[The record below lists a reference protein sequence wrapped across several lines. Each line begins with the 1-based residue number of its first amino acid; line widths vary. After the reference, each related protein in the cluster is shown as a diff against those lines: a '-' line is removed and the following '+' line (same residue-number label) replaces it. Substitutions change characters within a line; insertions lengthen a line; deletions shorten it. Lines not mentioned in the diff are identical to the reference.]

1 MSVFGKAIGIDL
13 GTANVLVYMKGKGIV
28 LNEPSVVAYSASD
41 SKVLAVG
48 TEARQMLGRTP
59 GRVIVTRPMRD
70 GVIADFM
77 ITQAMLRY
85 FIRKVSGRFN
95 LFKPTVMICIPVGVT
110 GIESRAVLDA
120 TIQAGAREAHLIAE
134 PLAAA
139 IGAGIP
145 ISGPSG
151 NMIVDI
157 GGGTSEAA
165 IISLNDIVVSKSIRV
180 GGNKIDDVITTFVK
194 RRHNLIIGERT
205 SEEIK
210 IQIASALPLERE
222 LEMEVRG
229 RDQVE
234 GLPKTI
240 RLTSTEITEA
250 LSETLGLIVSNA
262 KAVLEETPPELAA
275 DVVDRGMILTGG
287 GALVR
292 NLDTM
297 LARETGVAAYV
308 AEDPLSCVAIG
319 AGRALENYAIF
330 RDCLTSA

>member
-1 MSVFGKAIGIDL
+1 MLGKAIGIDL
-13 GTANVLVYMKGKGIV
+13 GTANVLVYLKGKGIV

-48 TEARQMLGRTP
+48 TDARQMLGRTP
-59 GRVIVTRPMRD
+59 GRVIVTRPLRD

-85 FIRKVSGRFN
+85 FIRKVTGWFN

-120 TIQAGAREAHLIAE
+120 ALQAGAREAHLIAE

-139 IGAGIP
+139 IGAGVP
-145 ISGPSG
+145 ISSPSG

-165 IISLNDIVVSKSIRV
+165 IISLNDIVVSSSIRV
-180 GGNKIDDVITTFVK
+180 GGNKLDEVIATYVK

-205 SEEIK
+205 AEDIK
-210 IQIASALPLERE
+210 IQIGSALPLDHE
-222 LEMEVRG
+222 LTMEIRG
-229 RDQVE
+229 RDQLD
-234 GLPKTI
+234 GLPKTVK
-240 RLTSTEITEA
+240 LTSTEVTEA

-262 KAVLEETPPELAA
+262 KAVLEQTPPELAA
-275 DVVDRGMILTGG
+275 DVVDRGMLLTGG
-287 GALVR
+287 SSLLR
-292 NLDTM
+292 NLD
-297 LARETGVAAYV
+297 LLFSKQTGVAAYV
-308 AEDPLSCVAIG
+308 ADDPLSCVAIG
-319 AGRALENYAIF
+319 AGRALENFHIF
-330 RDCLTSA
+330 RECLTSA

>member
-1 MSVFGKAIGIDL
+1 MFGRAIGIDL
-13 GTANVLVYMKGKGIV
+13 GTANVLVYVKGKGIV

-41 SKVLAVG
+41 SRVLAVG
-48 TEARQMLGRTP
+48 SQARQMLGRTP

-85 FIRKVSGRFN
+85 FIRQVCGRFSP
-95 LFKPTVMICIPVGVT
+95 FKPSVMICIPVGVT

-120 TIQAGAREAHLIAE
+120 TIQAGAKEANLISE

-151 NMIVDI
+151 NMVVDI

-165 IISLNDIVVSKSIRV
+165 IISLNDIVVSSSIRV
-180 GGNKIDDVITTFVK
+180 GGNKLDDVITTYVK
-194 RRHNLIIGERT
+194 RKYNLIIGERT
-205 SEEIK
+205 AEEIK
-210 IQIASALPLERE
+210 IQVGSALPLHPD
-222 LEMEVRG
+222 LQMEVRG

-234 GLPKTI
+234 GLPKSI
-240 RLTSTEITEA
+240 VLTSTEVTEA
-250 LSETLGLIVSNA
+250 LSETLQLIVGNA
-262 KAVLEETPPELAA
+262 KAVLEQTPPELAA
-275 DVVDRGMILTGG
+275 DVADRGMILTGG
-287 GALVR
+287 GALLR
-292 NLDTM
+292 NMDTM
-297 LARETGVAAYV
+297 LAQETGVAAYV
-308 AEDPLSCVAIG
+308 ADDALSCVAIG
-319 AGRALENYAIF
+319 AGKALENYQIF

>member
-1 MSVFGKAIGIDL
+1 MSLFGKAIGIDL
-13 GTANVLVYMKGKGIV
+13 GTANVLVYMKSKGIV

-165 IISLNDIVVSKSIRV
+165 IISLNDIVVSSSIRV

-194 RRHNLIIGERT
+194 RRYNLIIGERT
-205 SEEIK
+205 AEEIK
-210 IQIASALPLERE
+210 IRIGSALPLEHE

-250 LSETLGLIVSNA
+250 LAETLALIVGNA
-262 KAVLEETPPELAA
+262 KTVLEQTPPELAA

-297 LARETGVAAYV
+297 FARETGVAAYV

>member
-1 MSVFGKAIGIDL
+1 MSLFGRAIGIDL

-48 TEARQMLGRTP
+48 TKARGMLGRTP
-59 GRVIVTRPMRD
+59 ERVIVTRPMRD
-70 GVIADFM
+70 GVIADYT
-77 ITQAMLRY
+77 ITQAMLRH
-85 FIRKVSGRFN
+85 FIRQVCGRFQI
-95 LFKPTVMICIPVGVT
+95 FKPTVMICIPAGVT
-110 GIESRAVLDA
+110 SIESRAVLDA
-120 TIQAGAREAHLIAE
+120 TLQAGAREAHLIAE

-139 IGAGIP
+139 IGAGVP
-145 ISGPSG
+145 IAGPSG

-165 IISLNDIVVSKSIRV
+165 IISLNDIVVSSSIRV
-180 GGNKIDDVITTFVK
+180 GGNKLDDVITTFVK
-194 RRHNLIIGERT
+194 RRYNLIIGERT
-205 SEEIK
+205 AEEIK
-210 IQIASALPLERE
+210 IQIGSALPLERE
-222 LEMEVRG
+222 LEMDVRG

-240 RLTSTEITEA
+240 RLTSSEATEA
-250 LSETLGLIVSNA
+250 LSETLTLIVGNV
-262 KAVLEETPPELAA
+262 KAVLEQTPPELAA
-275 DVVDRGMILTGG
+275 DVSDRGMILTGG

-292 NLDTM
+292 NLDTL

>member
-1 MSVFGKAIGIDL
+1 MLGKSIGVDL
-13 GTANVLVYMKGKGIV
+13 GTANVLVYAKGKGIV

-48 TEARQMLGRTP
+48 TEARQMLGRVP

-85 FIRKVSGRFN
+85 FIRKVTGRFN

-120 TIQAGAREAHLIAE
+120 TLQAGAREAHLIAE

-139 IGAGIP
+139 IGAGVP
-145 ISGPSG
+145 ISSPSG

-157 GGGTSEAA
+157 GGGTSESA
-165 IISLNDIVVSKSIRV
+165 IISLNDIVVSSSIRV
-180 GGNKIDDVITTFVK
+180 GGNKIDDVIGTYVK
-194 RRHNLIIGERT
+194 RRYNLIIGERT

-210 IQIASALPLERE
+210 IRIGSALPLEQE
-222 LEMEVRG
+222 LTMEVRG

-240 RLTSTEITEA
+240 VLTSTEVTEA
-250 LSETLGLIVSNA
+250 ISETLTLIVGNA
-262 KAVLEETPPELAA
+262 KAVLEQTPPELAA
-275 DVVDRGMILTGG
+275 DVADRGMLLTGG
-287 GALVR
+287 GSLLR
-292 NLDTM
+292 NLDT
-297 LARETGVAAYV
+297 LFAAETGVAAYV

-319 AGRALENYAIF
+319 AGRALENFHIF
-330 RDCLTSA
+330 KDCLTSA

>member
-1 MSVFGKAIGIDL
+1 MFGKGIGIDL
-13 GTANVLVYMKGKGIV
+13 GTANVLVYMKGRGIV

-41 SKVLAVG
+41 SRVLAVG

-85 FIRKVSGRFN
+85 FIRKVCGRFN

-145 ISGPSG
+145 IAGPSG
-151 NMIVDI
+151 NMIIDI

-165 IISLNDIVVSKSIRV
+165 IISLNDIVVSSSIRV
-180 GGNKIDDVITTFVK
+180 GGNKFDDIITTYVK

-205 SEEIK
+205 AEEIK
-210 IQIASALPLERE
+210 IQIGSALPLDKE
-222 LEMEVRG
+222 LRMEVRG

-240 RLTSTEITEA
+240 TLSSTEITEA
-250 LSETLGLIVSNA
+250 LAETLSLIVGNA
-262 KAVLEETPPELAA
+262 KTVLEQTPPELAA
-275 DVVDRGMILTGG
+275 DVVDRGMLLTGG

-292 NLDTM
+292 NLDT
-297 LARETGVAAYV
+297 LFARETGVPAYV

-330 RDCLTSA
+330 KDCLTSA

>member
-1 MSVFGKAIGIDL
+1 MFGRAIGIDL
-13 GTANVLVYMKGKGIV
+13 GTANVLVYMKGRGIV

-70 GVIADFM
+70 GVIADYM
-77 ITQAMLRY
+77 ITQTMLRY

-120 TIQAGAREAHLIAE
+120 TLQAGAREAHLIAE

-139 IGAGIP
+139 IGAGVP
-145 ISGPSG
+145 ISSPSG

-165 IISLNDIVVSKSIRV
+165 VISLNDIVVSSSIRV
-180 GGNKIDDVITTFVK
+180 GGNKIDDVLTTFVK
-194 RRHNLIIGERT
+194 RRYNLIIGERT
-205 SEEIK
+205 AEEIK
-210 IQIASALPLERE
+210 IQIGSALALEHE
-222 LEMEVRG
+222 LQMEIRG
-229 RDQVE
+229 RDQVD
-234 GLPKTI
+234 GLPKTVV
-240 RLTSTEITEA
+240 LTSTEVCEA
-250 LSETLGLIVSNA
+250 ISETVGLIVGNVR
-262 KAVLEETPPELAA
+262 AVLEQTPPELAA
-275 DVVDRGMILTGG
+275 DVMARGMLLTGG

-292 NLDTM
+292 NLDAL

-319 AGRALENYAIF
+319 AGRALENFQIF